1 MSAKKGAIREA
12 LDWGTLAPLRLR
24 ARLAAEGVYAGMHRS
39 ARRGAGVEF
48 GGYREYT
55 LGDDLRW
62 LDRRSLLLHEKLVV
76 RQFEMETDRALVL
89 VVDASASMAYR
100 GDRAPGAKLAWA
112 ALVAAALARVA
123 VASGDPVALTFIGGD
138 ASARAV
144 PRGGGREQFERILG
158 ALESVDGGGDAHV
171 DPGMLDRSLDA
182 VVRSAG
188 RGSIVVLLSDLLDL
202 PELAESRVA
211 AVAARGRA
219 LVVVQTLDPD
229 EADLPFDGAVRLEA
243 IEGDF
248 VVETDAA
255 VAREQY
261 LEALAQLQTRWERAL
276 TSRGARMVRA
286 VTSDDPVE
294 AVRGVVE
301 SAR

>member
-1 MSAKKGAIREA
+1 MSAKKAAMREA

-100 GDRAPGAKLAWA
+100 GSRAPGAKLAWA
-112 ALVAAALARVA
+112 SLVAAALARIA

-138 ASARAV
+138 DSARAV

-158 ALESVDGGGDAHV
+158 ALESVDGSGNAHV
-171 DPGMLDRSLDA
+171 DPAVLDRTLEA

-188 RGSIVVLLSDLLDL
+188 RGSIVVVLSDLLDL
-202 PELAESRVA
+202 PVGAPRRVSA
-211 AVAARGRA
+211 IAARGRA

-229 EADLPFDGAVRLEA
+229 EADLPFDGPMRLKA
-243 IEGDF
+243 MEGDF

-255 VAREQY
+255 LSRAEY
-261 LEALAQLQTRWERAL
+261 LEALERLQGEWERTL
-276 TSRGARMVRA
+276 TSRGARLVRA
-286 VTSDDPVE
+286 VTSDDPVV
-294 AVRGVVE
+294 AVRGVVQA
-301 SAR
+301 AR